1 MIPKLSSLSSD
12 HYTDDIIPSQ
22 SEPGNPKTQDT
33 SVVLLNQVIYKQ
45 QNAEWK
51 Y

>member
-12 HYTDDIIPSQ
+12 HYTDDIIPNQ
-22 SEPGNPKTQDT
+22 SAPGNPKIQGTR
-33 SVVLLNQVIYKQ
+33 VALLNQVIYKQ
-45 QNAEWK
+45 QKAEWK